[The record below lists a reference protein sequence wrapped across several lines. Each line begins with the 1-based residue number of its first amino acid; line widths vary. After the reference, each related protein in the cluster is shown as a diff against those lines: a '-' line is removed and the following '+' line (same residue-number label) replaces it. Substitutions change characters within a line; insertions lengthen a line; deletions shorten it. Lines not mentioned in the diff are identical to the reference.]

1 MQVNFIK
8 QVILMKKVFFLV
20 LALILTLSLAACS
33 SDAPS
38 RPDPTDDVTVSTG
51 SDSGSD
57 GAQNE
62 DLPGINDQEEPDLPE
77 YVYSSSLDVYSISQ
91 ETFIRSGSKTG
102 DLSELGAD
110 EYYSAVLHMQYN
122 GDDTLSWSELAVS
135 VDGGERWLWSAG
147 SLAPGQTMDLH
158 IYYSNMQHMSEGSH
172 SIAWYFDGVE
182 VYSDT
187 FMITRDLNW
196 WALTTMPTRDEIDA
210 ANANSTLRSPYMA
223 VWLTIP
229 EGTRYREY
237 TIDFKS
243 DFFPIGSYYSLGN
256 WSMDYPELQQQ
267 YTQIVSDSGGIDGYA
282 GFQNIYNGDHMGIMS
297 FWDLHCTDAAGN
309 VTTRRPTVIYPENPY
324 QSQEFGGEGVG
335 AKCLETYHWE
345 ENHWYRFHLRCV
357 DNAATG
363 NTEVEFWVCDLESR
377 EYTLICAYDLGTG
390 NAAFKNSIA
399 IFLEN
404 YLPSTAGEIR
414 TLEVCNPQ
422 YLNEATGQWC
432 AITEGYMIPNGD
444 GMGMN
449 YAGSYDYGVEGNRLW
464 IMTTGVGSSHDDS
477 AGSTLYFGN

>member
-1 MQVNFIK
+1 
-8 QVILMKKVFFLV
+8 MKKHFFLV
-20 LALILTLSLAACS
+20 FALIFALSLASCS
-33 SDAPS
+33 SGSPS
-38 RPDPTDDVTVSTG
+38 RPDPTDDSVVSTVPESG
-51 SDSGSD
+51 PDGTQSDAPD
-57 GAQNE
+57 GA
-62 DLPGINDQEEPDLPE
+62 GSQEEPVLPE

-91 ETFIRSGSKTG
+91 ETFVRSGDKSG

-122 GDDTLSWSELAVS
+122 GDATLSWSELAVS

-158 IYYSNMQHMSEGSH
+158 VYYANMQHMTEGLH

-196 WALTTMPTRDEIDA
+196 GALTTLPTRSEIDA
-210 ANANSTLRSPYMA
+210 ANATASLRSPYMA

-229 EGTRYREY
+229 DGTRYKEY
-237 TIDFKS
+237 TIDFKA
-243 DFFPIGSYYSLGN
+243 DYFPVGSYYSLGN
-256 WSMDYPELQQQ
+256 WYMDFPELEQQ
-267 YTQIVSDSGGIDGYA
+267 YTQIVSDSGGIQGYA
-282 GFQNIYNGDHMGIMS
+282 GFQNINSGEHMGIMS

-309 VTTRRPTVIYPENPY
+309 VTTLRPTVIYPENPY
-324 QSQEFGGEGVG
+324 QSEEFGGEGVG
-335 AKCLETYHWE
+335 AKCLDPYPWE
-345 ENHWYRFHLRCV
+345 ENHWYRFHIRCT
-357 DNAATG
+357 DNAVTG
-363 NTEVEFWVCDLESR
+363 TTEVEFWVCDLEQG
-377 EYTLICAYDLGTG
+377 EYTLICAYDMGTG
-390 NAAFKNSIA
+390 NAAFQGSIA

-422 YLNEATGQWC
+422 YLDEATGQWC
-432 AITEGYMIPNGD
+432 AITEGYMIPTGD
-444 GMGMN
+444 GMGMS
-449 YAGSYDYGVEGNRLW
+449 YTGSYDYGMEVNRLW

-477 AGSTLYFGN
+477 AGYTLHFGS